1 MSSSAP
7 QYQFSEENHSLKE
20 KIQHPFPHLR
30 EKLKETHLYDVK
42 IKATHMKHKVGKFGN
57 LFNRNHRH
65 DEEHEKKTDEK
76 RSMICENH
84 RFNSFA
90 PERYGN
96 EIKWYVD
103 GRDYFWVRSCIRWDD
118 PGKWLMGC
126 VGRVGCTRWS
136 QGDDIHRGLVAFPG
150 ARTCVRTA
158 SVTRT
163 DGLVSSPPPLL

>member
-7 QYQFSEENHSLKE
+7 QHESSEEHHSLKE

-103 GRDYFWVRSCIRWDD
+103 GRDYFWVRPCIRWND
-118 PGKWLMGC
+118 PGKWLTGC
-126 VGRVGCTRWS
+126 VGCVGC
-136 QGDDIHRGLVAFPG
+136 
-150 ARTCVRTA
+150 AR
-158 SVTRT
+158 
-163 DGLVSSPPPLL
+163 